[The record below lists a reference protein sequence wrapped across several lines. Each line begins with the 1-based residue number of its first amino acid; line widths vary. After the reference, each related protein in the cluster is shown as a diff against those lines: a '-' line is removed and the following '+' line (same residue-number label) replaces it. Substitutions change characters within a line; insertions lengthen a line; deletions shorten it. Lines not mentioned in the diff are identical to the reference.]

1 MTPGRWLLLI
11 GAVVVAFLALRSW
24 LAPANPYVTQV
35 TMRGHDN
42 TQQPR
47 KWKAYAC
54 TKQVA
59 PVYVKLGGHVRK
71 FGSDFS
77 LTNQPDPD
85 KIFVQD
91 AAVLNVR
98 LSSSTAVEAII
109 VLAKAPFNGADTHYS
124 GHENDKLAPVQH
136 VSPGKSLHYT
146 LHTDQYVREQANGDI
161 INAVTL
167 CLTRPHNTAI
177 GNSAQW
183 APMGGVRAAV
193 AGTGRPHERSRMP
206 PWS

>member
-11 GAVVVAFLALRSW
+11 GVVVVAFLALRSC
-24 LAPANPYVTQV
+24 LAPPGNPYVTQV

-54 TKQVA
+54 TQQVA
-59 PVYVKLGGHVRK
+59 PVYVKLGAHVRK

-85 KIFVQD
+85 KIFVQN

-98 LSSSTAVEAII
+98 LSGSTAVEAII
-109 VLAKAPFNGADTHYS
+109 VLAKAPLSGADTHYA

-167 CLTRPHNTAI
+167 CLTRP
-177 GNSAQW
+177 G
-183 APMGGVRAAV
+183 
-193 AGTGRPHERSRMP
+193 
-206 PWS
+206 

>member
-11 GAVVVAFLALRSW
+11 GGVVVAFLALRSC
-24 LAPANPYVTQV
+24 LAPGNPYVTQV
-35 TMRGHDN
+35 TMQGHDN

-54 TKQVA
+54 TEQVA
-59 PVYVKLGGHVRK
+59 PVYVKLGAHVRK

-85 KIFVQD
+85 KSFVQD

-98 LSSSTAVEAII
+98 LSGSTAVEAII
-109 VLAKAPFNGADTHYS
+109 VLAKAPFYGADTHYA

-146 LHTDQYVREQANGDI
+146 LHTDQYVREQGNGDI

-167 CLTRPHNTAI
+167 CLTRP
-177 GNSAQW
+177 G
-183 APMGGVRAAV
+183 
-193 AGTGRPHERSRMP
+193 
-206 PWS
+206 